1 MLGNRL
7 YVCWLEAKWKVW
19 SLRVL
24 PLALTY
30 PGDEVVLQV
39 EDPQLPAPA
48 ANVLDPL
55 EVLLVK
61 GNFLQREDLALVVL
75 RTTADHLFGD

>member
-1 MLGNRL
+1 M
-7 YVCWLEAKWKVW
+7 WF
-19 SLRVL
+19 LRFL

-30 PGDEVVLQV
+30 PGDEVALQV
-39 EDPQLPAPA
+39 QDPQLPAPA

-75 RTTADHLFGD
+75 RPAADHLFCD